1 MPRVFLSSR
10 GGLVELLRRLL
21 EDEFQVVDY
30 RLRVEELETGDVLV
44 MDLAEEASDCRGLV
58 SDLRR
63 SLPDGVRVLAVI
75 RPDQLS
81 VVRDG
86 VEVDDFLLEG
96 SSGEEARAR
105 VRRLARSGEAVRRP
119 DGLVIDEGRYQ
130 VRVDGMPVE
139 LTFKEF
145 ELLRFLASHPGRVF
159 TRQMLLEQV
168 WGYDYFGGTRT
179 VDVHVRRIRSKIE
192 REGRTYIRTVR
203 GVGYIFEPSET
214 ETF

>member
-1 MPRVFLSSR
+1 MPRVYLSSR
-10 GGLVELLRRLL
+10 GGRVELLRRLL

-30 RLRVEELETGDVLV
+30 RPRVEELGTGDVLV

-58 SDLRR
+58 SDLRG
-63 SLPDGVRVLAVI
+63 SLPDGVRILAVI

-105 VRRLARSGEAVRRP
+105 VRRLARSGESARP

-214 ETF
+214 ETS